1 MALMSKLLKVQSH
14 LNEVMGSTEYGGG
27 LGLCC
32 HVQHQADVGVEVLRR
47 QEYTCASMDQVVQG
61 SDEASEVEEASCLRD
76 GHLFS

>member
-1 MALMSKLLKVQSH
+1 MRQIKVLSH
-14 LNEVMGSTEYGGG
+14 LNEVMGSTEYGSG

-32 HVQHQADVGVEVLRR
+32 HVQYQADVRIEVLRR

-76 GHLFS
+76 GQIFS